1 MNRQMKR
8 MLQRQGQLG
17 PEGEP
22 VAAPRRQQQ
31 QLRQATVTG
40 AQRSRTKPRE
50 FLHEVNV
57 EMRKVVWPSKAETM
71 NYATVVFIAL
81 VVLISVIFVMDYFS
95 AKAALYL
102 FK

>member
-8 MLQRQGQLG
+8 MMQRQGQIG
-17 PEGEP
+17 SDGEP

-31 QLRQATVTG
+31 LRQATVTS
-40 AQRSRTKPRE
+40 AQRTRTKPRE

-57 EMRKVVWPSKAETM
+57 EMRKVVWPSKAETI
-71 NYATVVFIAL
+71 NYSTVVFIAL
-81 VVLISVIFVMDYFS
+81 VVLISVIFVMDYAS

>member
-17 PEGEP
+17 PDGEP
-22 VAAPRRQQQ
+22 ISAPQRQQQ
-31 QLRQATVTG
+31 VRRATVTQT
-40 AQRSRTKPRE
+40 QRSRTKPRE

-57 EMRKVVWPSKAETM
+57 EMRKVVWPSRAETI
-71 NYATVVFIAL
+71 NYATVVLIAL
-81 VVLISVIFVMDYFS
+81 VVLISLIFVMDYVS
-95 AKAALYL
+95 AKAALFL